1 MNARTRT
8 APGTGGRARPCEPAA
23 AAATAAAAAAA
34 AAATAAATAQWCV
47 GTVREVDGDALGVQ
61 LGDARLQASR
71 AVGCLLEPAVDD
83 LVACLRVGQACWVL
97 SVLQRSTE
105 HAGVIRLSRDAR
117 IDLAHGTLAMHAP
130 RLELHGRQ
138 LQVSAGECRLAADS
152 AEVVAGHLRVIG
164 SVFKVVGSILS
175 TVMDRVN
182 HYSRSHLR
190 TTDGID
196 RVAATHV
203 ECEATQLL
211 RLTGEHA
218 LINGEKLVKARGGQI
233 HIG

>member
-8 APGTGGRARPCEPAA
+8 SPATGRRQRPCE
-23 AAATAAAAAAA
+23 
-34 AAATAAATAQWCV
+34 AATAAATATSAQWGV
-47 GTVREVDGDALGVQ
+47 GTVCEVDGDALELQ

-71 AVGCLLEPAVDD
+71 AAGCLLEPAVDD